1 MIRALAVVL
10 ALGLGLGT
18 AGAAGAVEP
27 PAPAAHLAS
36 PSDSVYPS
44 VGSPGLDVLHYGLSL
59 RWRPQVRT
67 LVGVAR
73 LRLVPARDGAFRLDL
88 GRPLRVT
95 RLTVRDAATGRV
107 LRSSSTH
114 RGRHLAVSVPAAVA
128 GTTYAVRIGYR
139 GRPGPTHPP
148 TSREDVDGLG
158 WHTTRSGQAWTMQE
172 PYGAFT
178 WYPVNDHPSDK
189 ATYRVRLD
197 VPRRWVGVSTGRLA
211 ARRVAHGRTITRF
224 TNRDPMASYLMTVA
238 IGPYRRS
245 TQTGPHGLPL
255 TYWVPRS
262 RPGYLAALRTTPAA
276 LRWLERRLGR
286 YPFDRAGV
294 VVVPAASAMETQTMV
309 TLGAENFE
317 YGRRA
322 VRETVLH
329 ELAHAWYGDT
339 VTPSDWS
346 DVWMNEGMAMYLEA
360 RWVTDQGWRP
370 WSSWRREFT
379 RDDALWRSLYGP
391 PGNYDRDDFAQINVY
406 FSTARMLLRL
416 RDRLGAETFDAL
428 LRRWPQE
435 HRNTVQD
442 RSSYVAWL
450 AAASGEDP
458 AALRAF
464 VDTWLMS
471 PTAPR

>member
-18 AGAAGAVEP
+18 VDAAGAVEP
-27 PAPAAHLAS
+27 PAPALRLAS
-36 PSDSVYPS
+36 QTDSVYPS
-44 VGSPGLDVLHYGLSL
+44 VGTPGLDVLDYRLSL
-59 RWRPQVRT
+59 RWRPAIRT

-88 GRPLRVT
+88 ARPLRVT
-95 RLTVRDAATGRV
+95 RLSVRDPSTGRL

-197 VPRRWVGVSTGRLA
+197 VPRRWVGVTTGRLA

-224 TNRDPMASYLMTVA
+224 ANRDPMASYLMTVA

-262 RPGYLAALRTTPAA
+262 R
-276 LRWLERRLGR
+276 
-286 YPFDRAGV
+286 
-294 VVVPAASAMETQTMV
+294 SSI
-309 TLGAENFE
+309 
-317 YGRRA
+317 RA
-322 VRETVLH
+322 VLK
-329 ELAHAWYGDT
+329 
-339 VTPSDWS
+339 
-346 DVWMNEGMAMYLEA
+346 
-360 RWVTDQGWRP
+360 
-370 WSSWRREFT
+370 
-379 RDDALWRSLYGP
+379 
-391 PGNYDRDDFAQINVY
+391 
-406 FSTARMLLRL
+406 
-416 RDRLGAETFDAL
+416 
-428 LRRWPQE
+428 
-435 HRNTVQD
+435 
-442 RSSYVAWL
+442 
-450 AAASGEDP
+450 
-458 AALRAF
+458 
-464 VDTWLMS
+464 
-471 PTAPR
+471 